1 MSPTLLC
8 TNRRGNQNGG
18 LAPSAVSPAILMRN
32 MKSCSQVW
40 VKVIP
45 LMFFYRL
52 LIDG

>member
-1 MSPTLLC
+1 M
-8 TNRRGNQNGG
+8 GDFV
-18 LAPSAVSPAILMRN
+18 PSAVSPAISVRN
-32 MKSCSQVW
+32 MKSRSLVW

>member
-1 MSPTLLC
+1 
-8 TNRRGNQNGG
+8 
-18 LAPSAVSPAILMRN
+18 